1 VSPADL
7 HVGREVWVVM
17 REHYAGRRADTFAA
31 DRRRVISSDTG
42 TACLTGRGGAW
53 PYLEFWR
60 AEEVYPT
67 RAAAEAEARRR
78 QEEG

>member
-1 VSPADL
+1 MNPADL

-17 REHYAGRRADTFAA
+17 REHYGGRSADTFAA
-31 DRRRVISSDTG
+31 ESRRVISADAV

-60 AEEVYPT
+60 VEDVYPT
-67 RAAAEAEARRR
+67 RPAAEAEARRR
-78 QEEG
+78 EREG